1 MEGEWQN
8 VDMLL
13 KPWKETGTYIIKGE
27 CKEEVETL
35 LDEHVVKT
43 QTMKGSPYAKVF
55 EERIQH
61 WEDSLL
67 YIQDTLEV
75 WLKVQALW
83 IYLEPIFTSDDIKK
97 S

>member
-1 MEGEWQN
+1 
-8 VDMLL
+8 
-13 KPWKETGTYIIKGE
+13 
-27 CKEEVETL
+27 
-35 LDEHVVKT
+35 
-43 QTMKGSPYAKVF
+43 MKGSPYAKVF